1 MLGIYDC
8 IAAISTPPGKGGVA
22 VIRISGEGTLE
33 IADKIFLPV
42 LGKKLSEYHPRLAV
56 YGRIID
62 GGEVIDDGVAVKY
75 SAPHSYTGED
85 TVEISCHGGILI
97 TRTVLEAIFKAG
109 ARPAEAGE
117 FTKRA
122 LINGRV
128 SLTEAEAIGNLV
140 EARSRAEI
148 KLTACPARRRLIEK
162 IDNIRKALSEL
173 MSSVYARIDYPDED
187 LGDFDEPE
195 LSEALYKIKDK
206 MSHLLST
213 YRTGRA
219 ITEGIPTAIVGKPN
233 VGKSTLY
240 NLLSGSDAAIVTDI
254 PGTTRDVLTSTL
266 PLGNVLLRISD
277 TAGIRSGESLDTVE
291 RIGIERSRKAMEEC
305 ELLFAIFD
313 VSAPFDA
320 EDAELLEA
328 IKNVGGAKIAIL
340 NKTDRASKF
349 DKSKLEG
356 IFEEVIEISAER
368 AEDEAIGALTKT
380 VERLFLDER
389 ITVGEDAVISSAR
402 QHAALARAL
411 EFVTLAA
418 DALKSGVAQDAV
430 SSDLERALGAIAELD
445 GREVSEE
452 IVNGIFSKFCVGK

>member
-22 VIRISGEGTLE
+22 VIRISGEGTPE

-42 LGKKLSEYHPRLAV
+42 LGKKLSEYHTRLAV

-62 GGEVIDDGVAVKY
+62 GGNVIDDGVAVKY

-85 TVEISCHGGILI
+85 TVEISCHGGVLI
-97 TRTVLEAIFKAG
+97 TRTVLEAALKLG
-109 ARPAEAGE
+109 ARLAEPGE

-122 LINGRV
+122 LINGRL

-140 EARSRAEI
+140 EARSLAEI
-148 KLTACPARRRLIEK
+148 KLTASPARKRLIER
-162 IDNIRKALSEL
+162 IDNIRKSLSEL

-187 LGDFDEPE
+187 LGEFDERE
-195 LSEALYKIKDK
+195 LADALYKIKDK
-206 MSHLLST
+206 MFSLLST

-219 ITEGIPTAIVGKPN
+219 ITEGISTAIVGKPN
-233 VGKSTLY
+233 VGKSTVY

-266 PLGNVLLRISD
+266 PLGDVLLRISD
-277 TAGIRSGESLDTVE
+277 TAGIRNGENLDTVE

-313 VSAPFDA
+313 ISADFDK
-320 EDAELLEA
+320 EDAELIEA
-328 IKNVGGAKIAIL
+328 VKCAKATKIAIL
-340 NKTDRASKF
+340 NKTDKGAVLDRK
-349 DKSKLEG
+349 KLEG
-356 IFEEVIEISAER
+356 IFDEVIEISAEKG
-368 AEDEAIGALTKT
+368 EDEAITLLKDT
-380 VERLFLDER
+380 VERLFLDEK
-389 ITVGEDAVISSAR
+389 ITVGEDAIVSSAR
-402 QHAALARAL
+402 QHAALSRACD
-411 EFVTLAA
+411 FVSLAA
-418 DALKSGVAQDAV
+418 DALKSGTPQDAV

-452 IVNGIFSKFCVGK
+452 IVDGIFAKFCVGK